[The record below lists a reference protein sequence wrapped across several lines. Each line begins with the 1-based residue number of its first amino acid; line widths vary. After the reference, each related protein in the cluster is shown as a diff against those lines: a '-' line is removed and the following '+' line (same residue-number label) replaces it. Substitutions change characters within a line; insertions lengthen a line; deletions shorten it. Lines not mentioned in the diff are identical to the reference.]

1 MNGPARNFAEVA
13 ALPKEGAFTLHVW
26 LFGALSALTPERPL
40 VLRLTEPFTVGDVIE
55 RLGDRLGDE
64 FISRVLFAPGEK
76 FSHCRVFVDGF
87 AVENLDEPLEA
98 GETAEIEFILMIAP
112 EGG

>member
-1 MNGPARNFAEVA
+1 MNGPARNLAEA
-13 ALPKEGAFTLHVW
+13 ATLPKEEAFTVHVW

-40 VLRLTEPFTVGDVIE
+40 VLRLTERFTAGDVIE

-64 FISRVLFAPGEK
+64 FTSRVLFSSDEK
-76 FSHCRVFVDGF
+76 FSHCRIFVDGF
-87 AVENLDEPLEA
+87 AVENLDEPLA
-98 GETAEIEFILMIAP
+98 TGEIVSIEFILMIAP